1 MKSLFAGQLP
11 ALVLF
16 DFDGTLMDCLPDLAT
31 GVDRMLAD
39 LGRLPAGEDKVSRW
53 VGNGAAVLVRRALLD
68 RYDVTDV
75 GSGAE
80 LDAELSE
87 QALTLFLDHYGDV
100 SGNQSRLYPGVVTC
114 LDVLNELGIP
124 MGLVTNKPLP
134 FTEHLLQEFELKKYF
149 QLVLGGDCLSEKK
162 PHPLPLLHAMQIFN
176 VVPSQTLMVGDSS
189 NDILAAKAAG
199 CPVVAVSYGF
209 NHGESVANQ
218 QPDLILDS
226 LANLAG

>member
-1 MKSLFAGQLP
+1 MRSLFAGQLP

-16 DFDGTLMDCLPDLAT
+16 DFDGTLMDCLPDLAA

-39 LGRLPAGEDKVSRW
+39 VGRLPAGETKVSKW

-68 RYDVTDV
+68 RYDVMDV
-75 GSGAE
+75 NSDTE
-80 LDAELSE
+80 LDVELFE
-87 QALTLFLDHYGDV
+87 RALALFLSHYGEV
-100 SGNQSRLYPGVVTC
+100 SGRQSRLYPGVIAC
-114 LDVLNELGIP
+114 LDALDELDIP

-134 FTEHLLQEFELKKYF
+134 FTEHLLHQFELNSYF
-149 QLVLGGDCLSEKK
+149 QLVLGGDCLPEKK
-162 PHPLPLLHAMQIFN
+162 PHPLPLQHAMQIFSAL
-176 VVPSQTLMVGDSS
+176 PSQTLMVGDSS

-209 NHGESVANQ
+209 NHGKSVANQ

-226 LANLAG
+226 LADLTH